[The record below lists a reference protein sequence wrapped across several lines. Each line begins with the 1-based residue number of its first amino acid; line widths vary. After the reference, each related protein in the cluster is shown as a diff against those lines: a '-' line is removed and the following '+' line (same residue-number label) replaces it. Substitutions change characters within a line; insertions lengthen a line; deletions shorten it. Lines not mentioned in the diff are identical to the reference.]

1 MSLNTITFLPGEGG
15 LGRPLPG
22 SDHISGMVF
31 YDNTLPSGFD
41 TSNRIK
47 KILSPG
53 QAKTLGILD
62 DYSDETQA
70 TGTETITAVGAN
82 GDTYTLQFT
91 EPNGKVVTLGYY
103 KKVST
108 DTTVTAVAT
117 AIKNAINLGTINH
130 GYSATNA
137 AGVITV
143 KARKGLGIYPQ
154 TATTPLSH
162 TITGTIAG
170 TLVQMSGGV
179 ASKLAIYNYHIS
191 EFFRIQ
197 PKGILYVGFYAVPG
211 SYTFTNELQT
221 MRAFS
226 GGTIRQLAIY
236 KPGANFA
243 TGDITAI
250 QAIVSTFIDYKQGM
264 SVLYAGDLVS
274 VTDLSTLTDLT
285 TLNSPKVSA
294 VISQDGAGLG
304 ASLFASYG
312 KSITDI
318 GAKLGA
324 VARAKVSE
332 SIAWVGKFNMSNG
345 VELDTPAFANGDL
358 LKTTSEPLQN
368 VLNDQGYLFLR
379 TFSDRSGSFNNSS
392 TTCTSPTSDYCTI
405 ENNRTIDKAIRLIN
419 FYLTPDLAS
428 PLTLNPNGTLLNETV
443 EYFKSEMDRGLAQMI
458 RDGELSGGEPDI
470 DPLQD
475 VLATSTLATS
485 AKLQPKGVARNILV
499 GIQFVKQL

>member
-1 MSLNTITFLPGEGG
+1 MPLNTITFIPGEGG

-22 SDHISGMVF
+22 SDHISGIVF
-31 YDNTLPSGFD
+31 YDDTLPSGFD

-62 DYSDETQA
+62 DYSDETRA
-70 TGTETITAVGAN
+70 TGTQEITGIGAN
-82 GDTYTLQFT
+82 GDTIILQFT
-91 EPNGKVVTLGYY
+91 EPDGKVVTLGSY

-108 DTTVTAVAT
+108 DTTETAIAT
-117 AIKNAINLGTINH
+117 AIKNAINLRTILH
-130 GYSATNA
+130 GYTATSAA
-137 AGVITV
+137 ETV
-143 KARKGLGIYPQ
+143 TVTARKGLGIFPNSG
-154 TATTPLSH
+154 TPLTQ
-162 TITGTIAG
+162 TITGTITA
-170 TLVQMSGGV
+170 TVTQMSGGV

-197 PKGILYVGFYAVPG
+197 PKGVLYVGFYAVPG
-211 SYTFTNELQT
+211 TYTFTNELQT
-221 MRAFS
+221 LRAFS
-226 GGTIRQLAIY
+226 GGSIRQLAIY
-236 KPGANFA
+236 KPDTFS
-243 TGDITAI
+243 TSDISLI
-250 QAIVSTFIDYKQGM
+250 QGIVSTFIEYKQSM
-264 SVLYAGDLVS
+264 SVLYTGDIVGA
-274 VTDLSTLTDLT
+274 DLSADMSDLT
-285 TLNSPKVSA
+285 TLNAPKVSA

-304 ASLFASYG
+304 FRLFAATG
-312 KSITDI
+312 ISISDI

-324 VARAKVSE
+324 VAKAKVSD

-345 VELDTPAFANGDL
+345 YELDTPAFSNGDL
-358 LKTTSEPLQN
+358 LKNTSEPLQN

-379 TFSDRSGSFNNSS
+379 TFPDRSGSYNNAS
-392 TTCTSPTSDYCTI
+392 TTCTSPTSDYATI

-443 EYFKSEMDRGLAQMI
+443 EYFKSEMDRGLTQMI
-458 RDGELSGGEPDI
+458 RDGELSGGTPNI

-475 VLATSTLATS
+475 VLSTSTLATS
-485 AKLQPKGVARNILV
+485 ADLQPKGVARNITV